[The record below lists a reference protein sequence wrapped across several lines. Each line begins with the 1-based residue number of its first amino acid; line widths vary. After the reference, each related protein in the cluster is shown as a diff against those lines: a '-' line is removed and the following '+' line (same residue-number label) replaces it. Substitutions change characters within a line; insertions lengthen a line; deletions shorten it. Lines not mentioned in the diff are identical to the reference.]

1 MTPTMSTYIDANQP
15 CSALQI
21 AQALGI
27 TRQSVYE
34 QHGKRALRI
43 AGWTRDSSGH
53 ATALYA
59 LGPGRDAPR
68 PPTLT
73 QQERSKAYHSRH
85 KAIISARRP
94 SKTQLRLGV
103 WAGLA

>member
-1 MTPTMSTYIDANQP
+1 MRAYIDANQP

-21 AQALGI
+21 AHALGI
-27 TRQSVYE
+27 ARQSVYE
-34 QHGKRALRI
+34 QHGKRALHVD
-43 AGWTRDSSGH
+43 GWTRDSSGH

-59 LGPGRDAPR
+59 MGPGRDALR

-73 QQERSKAYHSRH
+73 QQERSKAYHARH

-94 SKTQLRLGV
+94 SKTQMRLGV
-103 WAGLA
+103 WAGLV